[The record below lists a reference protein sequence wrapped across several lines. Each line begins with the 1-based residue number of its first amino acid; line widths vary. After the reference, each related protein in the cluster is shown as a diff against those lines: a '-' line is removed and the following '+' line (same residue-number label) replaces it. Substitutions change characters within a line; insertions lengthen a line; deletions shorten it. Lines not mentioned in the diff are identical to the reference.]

1 MPSCAFRAIAS
12 HIALSILTS
21 LFPFLIFVT
30 ALAGFFGSTSLADEV
45 HEVAHIL
52 LQTWPQQ
59 VAAPIANEIHNVLT
73 QTRSGLLTLS
83 VILAIYFSSS
93 GVEAV
98 RIGLN
103 RAYDVRDSRPWWLL
117 RLESI
122 AYIFVGAF
130 ALLTL
135 AFLVVL
141 APLIWV
147 AVLHFTPGLE
157 PLNRL
162 ITFGRFAIASLVLLL
177 ALVLA
182 HKFLPAGQRSLR
194 DIAPGIL
201 LTSAMW
207 IAAGIAF
214 GSFLAEFARNYVTT
228 YAGLASVMIALVF
241 LYMIASIFIFGGE
254 LNAAILRAKRKR
266 NGNLKVERAMRGSWV
281 GRVRLTRGNVGGS
294 RRPGNK
300 TPETGLPGW
309 GTWIRTKIDGVR
321 VLYSYQTSIQLH
333 HTPLVQGHPRWGLS
347 RRVSYR
353 PILSQSRPMKKND
366 ALDARPGLEKRVQGM
381 SRGRPAR

>member
-1 MPSCAFRAIAS
+1 MRFVFRVLYDAFMRFSQHDGWAIAS
-12 HIALSILTS
+12 HIALSTLTS
-21 LFPFLIFVT
+21 MFPFLIFVT
-30 ALAGFFGSTSLADEV
+30 ALASFFGTKSLAD
-45 HEVAHIL
+45 EVAHIL

-59 VAAPIANEIHNVLT
+59 VAAPIANEIHSVLT
-73 QTRSGLLTLS
+73 QTRSDLLTIS
-83 VILAIYFSSS
+83 VILAVYFSSS

-98 RIGLN
+98 RTGLN

-141 APLIWV
+141 APLIWE
-147 AVLHFTPGLE
+147 AVLHFAPGLE

-182 HKFLPAGQRSLR
+182 HKFLPAGRRSLGG
-194 DIAPGIL
+194 IAPGIL
-201 LTSAMW
+201 LTCVMW
-207 IAAGIAF
+207 MAAGIAF
-214 GSFLAEFARNYVTT
+214 GSFLAEYARNYVTT

-266 NGNLKVERAMRGSWV
+266 NGNLKVERAMRGNW
-281 GRVRLTRGNVGGS
+281 
-294 RRPGNK
+294 
-300 TPETGLPGW
+300 
-309 GTWIRTKIDGVR
+309 
-321 VLYSYQTSIQLH
+321 
-333 HTPLVQGHPRWGLS
+333 
-347 RRVSYR
+347 
-353 PILSQSRPMKKND
+353 
-366 ALDARPGLEKRVQGM
+366 
-381 SRGRPAR
+381 

>member
-1 MPSCAFRAIAS
+1 MRFVFRVLYDAFMRFSQDDGWAIAS

-30 ALAGFFGSTSLADEV
+30 ALAGFLGSKNLGDEGV
-45 HEVAHIL
+45 QIL
-52 LQTWPQQ
+52 FQTWPQQ
-59 VAAPIANEIHNVLT
+59 VATPIANEIHNVLT
-73 QTRSGLLTLS
+73 QTRSGVLTIG
-83 VILAIYFSSS
+83 VILSIYFSSS

-122 AYIFVGAF
+122 AYVFVGAF
-130 ALLTL
+130 SLLTL

-141 APLIWV
+141 APLIWA
-147 AVLHFTPGLE
+147 AVLHFAPGLE

-162 ITFGRFAIASLVLLL
+162 ITVGRIAIASLVLLL
-177 ALVLA
+177 ALVLS
-182 HKFLPAGQRSLR
+182 HKFLPAGRRSLR
-194 DIAPGIL
+194 EIAPGIL
-201 LTSAMW
+201 LTFALW

-214 GSFLAEFARNYVTT
+214 GSYLAQFARNYVTT

-266 NGNLKVERAMRGSWV
+266 DGNMKVQRAIRGSW
-281 GRVRLTRGNVGGS
+281 
-294 RRPGNK
+294 
-300 TPETGLPGW
+300 
-309 GTWIRTKIDGVR
+309 
-321 VLYSYQTSIQLH
+321 
-333 HTPLVQGHPRWGLS
+333 
-347 RRVSYR
+347 
-353 PILSQSRPMKKND
+353 
-366 ALDARPGLEKRVQGM
+366 
-381 SRGRPAR
+381 

>member
-1 MPSCAFRAIAS
+1 MRFVFRVLYDAIMRFSQDDGWAIAS

-147 AVLHFTPGLE
+147 AVLHFAPGLE

-228 YAGLASVMIALVF
+228 YAGLASVMIALAV
-241 LYMIASIFIFGGE
+241 
-254 LNAAILRAKRKR
+254 
-266 NGNLKVERAMRGSWV
+266 
-281 GRVRLTRGNVGGS
+281 
-294 RRPGNK
+294 
-300 TPETGLPGW
+300 
-309 GTWIRTKIDGVR
+309 
-321 VLYSYQTSIQLH
+321 
-333 HTPLVQGHPRWGLS
+333 
-347 RRVSYR
+347 
-353 PILSQSRPMKKND
+353 
-366 ALDARPGLEKRVQGM
+366 
-381 SRGRPAR
+381 